1 MAQREAKP
9 GSGFPRDIRTVLFMD
24 GQLLLACSVMMVLM
38 VLLPGPDWAYLIATG
53 IRERSIVPSLA
64 GILLG
69 YLSTV
74 AAVAIGVGAAVAAL
88 PWFIVALTLAAA
100 VYLTYLGVRVLREP
114 PVVAAVAGGAAVA
127 AGGGDAATPGGAAG
141 AAGGGDA
148 ATPGG
153 AGGATSARPWMRL
166 LQGAGVSGLNP
177 KGLLV
182 LVVLLP
188 QFTDAAG
195 AWPIPVQLAV
205 LGLIFVG
212 ACALV
217 YTAVGFGARTVL
229 RLRPSAMRVVSRV
242 SGAAMIVLAV
252 VLVVEQAGHL
262 IGG

>member
-1 MAQREAKP
+1 
-9 GSGFPRDIRTVLFMD
+9 MD
-24 GQLLLACSVMMVLM
+24 VQLLLACSVMMTLM
-38 VLLPGPDWAYLIATG
+38 VLLPGPDWAFLIAAG
-53 IRERSIVPSLA
+53 GRERTILPSLA
-64 GILLG
+64 GILVG
-69 YLSTV
+69 YLVTV
-74 AAVAIGVGAAVAAL
+74 AAVAVGVGAVVAAL
-88 PWFIVALTLAAA
+88 PGFIVALTFAAA

-114 PVVAAVAGGAAVA
+114 PVVASV
-127 AGGGDAATPGGAAG
+127 AAG
-141 AAGGGDA
+141 AAPTDGASGAGDA
-148 ATPGG
+148 RA
-153 AGGATSARPWMRL
+153 AASARPWLRL

-205 LGLIFVG
+205 LGLIFVA

-217 YTAVGFGARTVL
+217 YSVVGFGARTVL
-229 RLRPSAMRVVSRV
+229 RLRPSAMRIVSRV

-252 VLVVEQAGHL
+252 VLVVEQAVHL